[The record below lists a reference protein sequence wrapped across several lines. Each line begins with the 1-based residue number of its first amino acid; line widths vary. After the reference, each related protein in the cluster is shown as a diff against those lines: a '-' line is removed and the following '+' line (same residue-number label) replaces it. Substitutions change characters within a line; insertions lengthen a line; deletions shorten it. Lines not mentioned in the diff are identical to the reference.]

1 MAGRSSVKSLTV
13 KSVNPDVCVDK
24 TAEGNIA
31 VSIPNADITGSPDDE
46 EDEEITEDDIDSVDD
61 YT

>member
-31 VSIPNADITGSPDDE
+31 VSIPNAEITGSATVIEHCP
-46 EDEEITEDDIDSVDD
+46 
-61 YT
+61 